1 MPYLEIILP
10 IGISFYTFQTIS
22 YTVDVYRGKLTPSTS
37 FREFAI
43 FVSFF
48 PQLVAGPILRAS
60 NFLPQLRA
68 KINSATGKFNLR
80 QITLNKN
87 NVRFGLTLIAFG
99 FLKKMFFADNIG
111 PLVNDIFL
119 NVSNLE
125 SFTVILGAIAF
136 GVQIYGDFS
145 GYSDIAIG
153 IAAILGFKIPINFNK
168 PYFATS
174 PVDFWRRWHISLS
187 SWLRDYLYIPL
198 GGNKKSH
205 LRTYANLTTVM
216 FLGGLW
222 HGASWNFVIWGL
234 MHGVFLSIQ
243 KLFTH
248 KFPKLGENKF
258 FKSTM
263 GKIISIIITQYVIF
277 GTWLA
282 FRINDFDGLTYA
294 LYKYVVWDFQT
305 DVTYS
310 IIENNPFK
318 VSLIIIFFILSFI
331 SYKQKNLPEK
341 ISKLKTIY
349 WVAFLIW
356 IVVIILMFFGGG
368 INEFIYFRF

>member
-1 MPYLEIILP
+1 
-10 IGISFYTFQTIS
+10 
-22 YTVDVYRGKLTPSTS
+22 
-37 FREFAI
+37 
-43 FVSFF
+43 
-48 PQLVAGPILRAS
+48 
-60 NFLPQLRA
+60 
-68 KINSATGKFNLR
+68 
-80 QITLNKN
+80 
-87 NVRFGLTLIAFG
+87 
-99 FLKKMFFADNIG
+99 
-111 PLVNDIFL
+111 
-119 NVSNLE
+119 
-125 SFTVILGAIAF
+125 VILGAIAF

-277 GTWLA
+277 GTWIA